1 MSEHHKE
8 MLDAVMR
15 AMEIEKETFDFYTRA
30 EQKTFNSSGK
40 RIFRWLAKCEEVHYL
55 KMSELYSSLHAD
67 GRWVFYGGS
76 TINLEPDDDDGLT
89 VGFDTDDRKALE
101 IAMEIEKKAMSY
113 FEELARITSDPEGK
127 SMFRTLISE
136 EREHH
141 RVIAEKYKA
150 LPGV

>member
-30 EQKTFNSSGK
+30 EQKTFNPSGK
-40 RIFRWLAKCEEVHYL
+40 RIFRWLAKSEEVHYL
-55 KMSELYSSLHAD
+55 KMTELYSSLQD
-67 GRWVFYGGS
+67 GGRWVYYGGS
-76 TINLEPDDDDGLT
+76 TINLEPEGESEKA
-89 VGFDTDDRKALE
+89 VGFDTGDKEALE

-113 FEELARITSDPEGK
+113 FEDLEQSTSDSEGK
-127 SMFRTLISE
+127 RMFRTLITE

-141 RVIAEKYKA
+141 RIIREKYLA
-150 LPGV
+150 LTGV